1 MINFNE
7 DLSLKQIIKIIIPIL
22 FMLSAIVIYSLV
34 IKPSLNEIE
43 AMEEGIKE
51 KNEAIAELAEDSTK
65 SDELEYNTA
74 TEIKAYDNYIDF
86 FTEELINKKFKYG
99 NIMPKQ
105 LDTDEVIYPY
115 EVETKLIFE
124 DIKAFYD
131 ILDNASHN
139 LTSLNISKKDDSW
152 EADIKN
158 IFLMDQYYGLRNI
171 VIDNIGIESSDDV
184 SDDEEEK
191 DGEGKEKD
199 GEGKEKDGEGKEKD
213 EEKNDEQK
221 KESFSSSH
229 NGAVEINE
237 KKTQLVDFEFVDFKN
252 ENFLFSPINQGVTY
266 DFIKRE
272 DNSNETVILNA
283 YNSAEEDGELEMEF
297 NKFNRIVWVTDSVI
311 SFDFDSL
318 AGSLPNLKLEVI
330 DSHSKI
336 QKIDPSF
343 KDGKVFYDLINLEFP
358 VFIKG
363 FSLKLESDSRKHF
376 SISNGM
382 ISIKDDILNNKPWV
396 NQIYSVSTFDAKTID
411 SLMKIY
417 NNKNKEEFMR
427 LNKINTDLYI
437 YNPSYFMKTDN
448 PYEIFKKD

>member
-7 DLSLKQIIKIIIPIL
+7 DLSLNQIIKIIIPIL
-22 FMLSAIVIYSLV
+22 FLLSAIVIYSLV

-139 LTSLNISKKDDSW
+139 LTSLNISKKDDGW

-184 SDDEEEK
+184 SDDEE
-191 DGEGKEKD
+191 
-199 GEGKEKDGEGKEKD
+199 EKDGEGKEKD

>member
-22 FMLSAIVIYSLV
+22 FLLSAIVIYSLV

-139 LTSLNISKKDDSW
+139 LTSLNISKKDDGW

-184 SDDEEEK
+184 SDDEE
-191 DGEGKEKD
+191 
-199 GEGKEKDGEGKEKD
+199 EKDGEGKEKD

-283 YNSAEEDGELEMEF
+283 YNSAEEDGELEMGF

-427 LNKINTDLYI
+427 LNKINTDFYI

>member
-22 FMLSAIVIYSLV
+22 FLLSAIVIYSLV

-152 EADIKN
+152 EAYIKN

-184 SDDEEEK
+184 SDDEE
-191 DGEGKEKD
+191 
-199 GEGKEKDGEGKEKD
+199 EKDGEGKEKD

-382 ISIKDDILNNKPWV
+382 LSIKDDILNNKPWV

-427 LNKINTDLYI
+427 LNKINTDFYI

>member
-22 FMLSAIVIYSLV
+22 FLLSAIVIYSLV

-139 LTSLNISKKDDSW
+139 LTSLNISKKDDGW

-184 SDDEEEK
+184 SDDEE
-191 DGEGKEKD
+191 
-199 GEGKEKDGEGKEKD
+199 EKDGEGKEKD

-427 LNKINTDLYI
+427 LNKINTDFYI

>member
-22 FMLSAIVIYSLV
+22 FLLSAIVIYSLV

-139 LTSLNISKKDDSW
+139 LTSLNISKKDDGW

-184 SDDEEEK
+184 SDDEE
-191 DGEGKEKD
+191 EKD

-343 KDGKVFYDLINLEFP
+343 KDGKAFYDLINLEFP

-427 LNKINTDLYI
+427 LNKINTDFYI

>member
-22 FMLSAIVIYSLV
+22 FLLFSIVIYSLV

-51 KNEAIAELAEDSTK
+51 KNEVIAELAEDSTE

-86 FTEELINKKFKYG
+86 FTEKLINKKFKYG

-105 LDTDEVIYPY
+105 LDNDEVTYPY

-131 ILDNASHN
+131 VLDNASHN
-139 LTSLNISKKDDSW
+139 LTSLSISKMDDGW

-191 DGEGKEKD
+191 DGED
-199 GEGKEKDGEGKEKD
+199 KEKD

-283 YNSAEEDGELEMEF
+283 YNSAEEVGELEMEF

-318 AGSLPNLKLEVI
+318 AGSLPNLKLEVM

-382 ISIKDDILNNKPWV
+382 ISIKDDILNNNPWV

-417 NNKNKEEFMR
+417 NNKNNEEFMK
-427 LNKINTDLYI
+427 LNKINTDFYI

>member
-22 FMLSAIVIYSLV
+22 FLLSAIVIYSLV

-43 AMEEGIKE
+43 AMEESIKE
-51 KNEAIAELAEDSTK
+51 KNESIVELAEDSTE

-74 TEIKAYDNYIDF
+74 TEIKEYDNYIDF
-86 FTEELINKKFKYG
+86 FTEKLINKKFKYG

-105 LDTDEVIYPY
+105 LDNDEVIYPY

-131 ILDNASHN
+131 VLDNASHN
-139 LTSLNISKKDDSW
+139 LTSLNISKKDDGW

-158 IFLMDQYYGLRNI
+158 IFLMDQYYGLKDI
-171 VIDNIGIESSDDV
+171 VIDNIGIESADDV

-191 DGEGKEKD
+191 DVED
-199 GEGKEKDGEGKEKD
+199 KEKD

-311 SFDFDSL
+311 SFNFDSL
-318 AGSLPNLKLEVI
+318 AGSLPNLKLEVM

-343 KDGKVFYDLINLEFP
+343 KEGKVFYDLINLEFP

-382 ISIKDDILNNKPWV
+382 LSIKDDILNNKPWV

-427 LNKINTDLYI
+427 LNKINTDFYI

>member
-22 FMLSAIVIYSLV
+22 FLLSAIVIYLLV

-43 AMEEGIKE
+43 AMEESIKE
-51 KNEAIAELAEDSTK
+51 KNEAIAELAENSTE
-65 SDELEYNTA
+65 SDELEYDTA
-74 TEIKAYDNYIDF
+74 AEIKAYDNYIDF

-99 NIMPKQ
+99 SIVPKQ
-105 LDTDEVIYPY
+105 LDNDEIVYPY
-115 EVETKLIFE
+115 EVQTKLIFE

-139 LTSLNISKKDDSW
+139 LTSLNISKKDDGW

-191 DGEGKEKD
+191 DGED
-199 GEGKEKDGEGKEKD
+199 KEKD

-229 NGAVEINE
+229 NGGVEINE

-297 NKFNRIVWVTDSVI
+297 NKFNRIVWVTDSVV

-318 AGSLPNLKLEVI
+318 AGSLPNLKLEVM

-427 LNKINTDLYI
+427 LNKINTDFYI

>member
-22 FMLSAIVIYSLV
+22 FLLSAIVIYSLV

-152 EADIKN
+152 EAYMKN

-184 SDDEEEK
+184 SDDEE
-191 DGEGKEKD
+191 
-199 GEGKEKDGEGKEKD
+199 EKDGEGKEKD

-272 DNSNETVILNA
+272 DNSNDTVILNA

-382 ISIKDDILNNKPWV
+382 LSIKDDILNNKPWV

-417 NNKNKEEFMR
+417 NNKNKEEFMK
-427 LNKINTDLYI
+427 LNKINTDFYI
-437 YNPSYFMKTDN
+437 YNPSYFMKTEN

>member
-1 MINFNE
+1 M
-7 DLSLKQIIKIIIPIL
+7 
-22 FMLSAIVIYSLV
+22 
-34 IKPSLNEIE
+34 
-43 AMEEGIKE
+43 
-51 KNEAIAELAEDSTK
+51 
-65 SDELEYNTA
+65 
-74 TEIKAYDNYIDF
+74 
-86 FTEELINKKFKYG
+86 
-99 NIMPKQ
+99 
-105 LDTDEVIYPY
+105 
-115 EVETKLIFE
+115 
-124 DIKAFYD
+124 
-131 ILDNASHN
+131 DNASHN
-139 LTSLNISKKDDSW
+139 LTSLNISKKDDGW
-152 EADIKN
+152 ESDIKN

-184 SDDEEEK
+184 SDDEE
-191 DGEGKEKD
+191 
-199 GEGKEKDGEGKEKD
+199 EKDGEGKEKD

-266 DFIKRE
+266 DFIKRK

-427 LNKINTDLYI
+427 LNKINTDFYI
-437 YNPSYFMKTDN
+437 YNPSYFMKTEN

>member
-7 DLSLKQIIKIIIPIL
+7 DLSLKQITKIIIPIL
-22 FMLSAIVIYSLV
+22 FLLSAIVIYSLV

-43 AMEEGIKE
+43 AMEESIKE
-51 KNEAIAELAEDSTK
+51 KNEAISELAEDSTE
-65 SDELEYNTA
+65 SDEFEYNTA
-74 TEIKAYDNYIDF
+74 TEIKEYDNYIDF
-86 FTEELINKKFKYG
+86 FTEKLINKKFKYG

-105 LDTDEVIYPY
+105 LDNDEVIYPY

-124 DIKAFYD
+124 DVKAFYD
-131 ILDNASHN
+131 VLDNASHN
-139 LTSLNISKKDDSW
+139 ITSLSISKMDDGW

-184 SDDEEEK
+184 SDDEEK
-191 DGEGKEKD
+191 DGED
-199 GEGKEKDGEGKEKD
+199 KEKD

-297 NKFNRIVWVTDSVI
+297 NKFNRIVWVTDSVV

-318 AGSLPNLKLEVI
+318 AGSLPNLKLEVM

-427 LNKINTDLYI
+427 LNKINTDFYI

>member
-7 DLSLKQIIKIIIPIL
+7 DLSLKQIIKIITPIL
-22 FMLSAIVIYSLV
+22 FLLSAIVIYALV
-34 IKPSLNEIE
+34 IKPNLNEIE
-43 AMEEGIKE
+43 AMKEAIKE
-51 KNEAIAELAEDSTK
+51 KNEAIAELAEDSTE

-199 GEGKEKDGEGKEKD
+199 

-266 DFIKRE
+266 DFIKRK

-427 LNKINTDLYI
+427 LNKINTDFYI

>member
-22 FMLSAIVIYSLV
+22 FLLSAIVIYSLV

-43 AMEEGIKE
+43 AMEESIKE
-51 KNEAIAELAEDSTK
+51 KNESIVELAEDSTE

-74 TEIKAYDNYIDF
+74 TEIKEYDNYIDF
-86 FTEELINKKFKYG
+86 FTEKLINKKFKYG

-105 LDTDEVIYPY
+105 LDNDEVIYPY

-131 ILDNASHN
+131 VLDNASHN
-139 LTSLNISKKDDSW
+139 LTSLSISKKDDGW

-191 DGEGKEKD
+191 DGED
-199 GEGKEKDGEGKEKD
+199 KEKD

-336 QKIDPSF
+336 QKIDSSF
-343 KDGKVFYDLINLEFP
+343 KDGRVFYDLINLEFP

-427 LNKINTDLYI
+427 LNKINTDFYI